1 LAFISGKYC
10 NSVSSKKRFAM
21 SSHAPI
27 PRGRGAGSQPA
38 NPYLHVLQEIDLEHV
53 VDDEDYLESLER
65 PRTTYLVD
73 TSQSIVSEND
83 SPDVGFRYSVN
94 PYRGCAHGCSYCY
107 ARPSHEYLGM
117 SAGIDFETKILVKL
131 RAAELFRNWLAR
143 PRWNPEPVHFSGVT
157 DCYQP
162 CERQFRL
169 TRGCLEVAL
178 EARQPVTIITKNA
191 LVTRDL
197 DLLREMAALNL
208 VRVALSITSL
218 QQELTRIMEP
228 RTSAPQARLAALEK
242 LSAAGVPTFLMTAPT
257 IPGLNDSEIP
267 EILRAGSEAGAQGAS
282 YVILRLPTTVR
293 EVFFEW
299 LERQLPDQAEKVKGR
314 IRATRNGR
322 NNSAEFGQRMRGTGS
337 IADQISQT
345 FKVFAAKYGLDNSKL
360 TPLDSSQFRPP
371 KAASGQMSLF

>member
-1 LAFISGKYC
+1 
-10 NSVSSKKRFAM
+10 M

-27 PRGRGAGSQPA
+27 PHGRGAGSRPA

-53 VDDEDYLESLER
+53 VDDEDYLEGLSR
-65 PRTTYLVD
+65 PQTTYLED
-73 TSQSIVSEND
+73 TSQSVVSEND

-143 PRWNPEPVHFSGVT
+143 PKWNPEPIHFSGVT

-169 TRGCLEVAL
+169 TRSCLEVAL

-191 LVTRDL
+191 LVTRDIDIL
-197 DLLREMAALNL
+197 SQMAELKL
-208 VRVALSITSL
+208 VRVALSVTSL
-218 QQELTRIMEP
+218 HQELTRIMEP

-242 LSAAGVPTFLMTAPT
+242 LSAAGVPTFLMAAPT

-267 EILRAGSEAGAQGAS
+267 EILRAGSAVGVQGAS
-282 YVILRLPTTVR
+282 YVMLRLPTTVR

-314 IRATRNGR
+314 IRATREGR
-322 NNSAEFGQRMRGTGS
+322 NNSAEFGKRMRGTGS

-360 TPLDSSQFRPP
+360 TPLDCSQFRPP
-371 KAASGQMSLF
+371 KAESGQLSLF